1 MLGLG
6 TPNLFILAI
15 WLVLSVN
22 GVDSMK
28 DKNVAKFN
36 SEVKKL
42 QNPRKSDLRAN
53 LKRLDCS
60 MTLNTM
66 AQFGSSFSKS
76 PSTSKSPR
84 VSLSNIIK
92 SPRYRSSLIER
103 IRSNADSAKLL
114 AYFPALAK
122 LPNVNDERKLGE
134 LTKENDTIYMKN
146 AEKGSLGVNKKNSSL
161 SKLNSAKESQSQCTS
176 KHTAHN
182 DNENELILSSTEIA
196 ALIYCYDK
204 FLYVFGLYV
213 FCRTGRDLDQIG
225 VQILNLLRFAKK

>member
-6 TPNLFILAI
+6 APNLFILAI
-15 WLVLSVN
+15 WLVLSAN
-22 GVDSMK
+22 GADSMK

-84 VSLSNIIK
+84 VFLSNIIK

-122 LPNVNDERKLGE
+122 LPNVNNERKLGE
-134 LTKENDTIYMKN
+134 LTKENDNIYMKN
-146 AEKGSLGVNKKNSSL
+146 AEKGNFYANKKNSSL
-161 SKLNSAKESQSQCTS
+161 SKLNSAKESQSQCTLNH
-176 KHTAHN
+176 KAE
-182 DNENELILSSTEIA
+182 NENELILSSTEIA

-204 FLYVFGLYV
+204 FLHVFGLYV
-213 FCRTGRDLDQIG
+213 FCRTGRDLDPG
-225 VQILNLLRFAKK
+225 RD